1 MDQERNQKKF
11 KVILTIFLCIL
22 TLLWFIKELT
32 ATSGKILTIK
42 VALDN
47 DNNSS
52 IHLNVSN
59 NYDQEINVSNVKS
72 YINERTKSFLI
83 SLVKNATKDCISK
96 I

>member
-72 YINERTKSFLI
+72 YINERTVFFNFFS
-83 SLVKNATKDCISK
+83 
-96 I
+96 